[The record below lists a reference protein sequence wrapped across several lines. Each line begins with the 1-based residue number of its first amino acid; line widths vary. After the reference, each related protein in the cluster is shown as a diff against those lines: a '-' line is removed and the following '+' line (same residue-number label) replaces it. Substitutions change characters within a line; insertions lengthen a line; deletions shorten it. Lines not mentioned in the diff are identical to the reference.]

1 MGQFIGP
8 ENLDFIV
15 KHSWTWYLIGV
26 VFLQA
31 LLIFWAAVVIRRKNA
46 EIKELVLDV
55 LAKAEKNSSADVNI
69 AKLQAEI
76 TTKGTMIS
84 DLRQQL
90 ANTKQLVMDGV
101 AAYFDKKEDVAIPPA
116 TQE

>member
-8 ENLDFIV
+8 ENWDFIV

-31 LLIFWAAVVIRRKNA
+31 LLIFWAMVVIRRKSA
-46 EIKELVLDV
+46 EIKELVLDI
-55 LAKAEKNSSADVNI
+55 LAKADKNSSADVNI

-90 ANTKQLVMDGV
+90 ANTKQLVMDGME
-101 AAYFDKKEDVAIPPA
+101 AYFAKKNSEVTPA
-116 TQE
+116 E